1 MIEIIGEF
9 NTAKCFTGQIEDVA
23 REQIKQVCDT
33 EAFASSKIRI
43 MPDVHAGKGCT
54 IGTTMT
60 ITDKIVPAMVGVD
73 IGCGMYTVALGKVDI
88 DLEKMLGDMLEDNE
102 LGIDISA
109 LDINEYAKMGKAVT
123 VKSKRTVGSEF
134 ADITYIEADQTA
146 IMVSLMRFIAGMLKD
161 PEADIMGTLMG
172 SSLGENQM
180 VSGFVDGIAEDID
193 NMSVDQTVE
202 WMYKIFFRERPIV
215 EETQEEE
222 YLPTIIYKPKNNFSG
237 AGIFVAILIL
247 VLGELIYIKEKVRIN
262 RFVKRKLEDFKDMKK
277 RINQE
282 V

>member
-1 MIEIIGEF
+1 
-9 NTAKCFTGQIEDVA
+9 
-23 REQIKQVCDT
+23 
-33 EAFASSKIRI
+33 
-43 MPDVHAGKGCT
+43 
-54 IGTTMT
+54 
-60 ITDKIVPAMVGVD
+60 
-73 IGCGMYTVALGKVDI
+73 
-88 DLEKMLGDMLEDNE
+88 
-102 LGIDISA
+102 
-109 LDINEYAKMGKAVT
+109 MGKAVT

-134 ADITYIEADQTA
+134 ADVTYIEADQTA

-193 NMSVDQTVE
+193 NMTVDQTVE

-222 YLPTIIYKPKNNFSG
+222 YLPTIIYEPESKFG
-237 AGIFVAILIL
+237 GMGIIIAILIL

-262 RFVKRKLEDFKDMKK
+262 RFVKRKLEDFKNIKK